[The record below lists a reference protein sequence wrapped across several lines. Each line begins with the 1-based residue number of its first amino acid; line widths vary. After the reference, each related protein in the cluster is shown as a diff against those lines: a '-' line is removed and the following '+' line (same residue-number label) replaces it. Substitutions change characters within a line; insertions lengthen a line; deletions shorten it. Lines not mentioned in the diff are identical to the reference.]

1 MIKNILVTGGAG
13 FIGSSLVKYLTSKYN
28 NYRIINIDALTYAS
42 NYKEIKKLEKL
53 NNYSFH
59 KLNINDVDNIEHL
72 FSKYSFDQ
80 VIHLAAE
87 THVDNSIKKPSA
99 FVETNVVGTL
109 NLLKIANKFW
119 TNKENKLFY
128 HISTDEVF
136 GSLGQ
141 NGLFTEDSPY
151 DPRSPYSASK
161 AASDHL
167 VRSFYHTYNLPI
179 IVSNCSNNFGPNQHK
194 EKLIPVVINSILN
207 NQKIPVYGDG
217 KNIRDWI
224 YVEDHVKAID
234 KIIHNGILGET
245 YLIGGDCEFSN
256 IDLIFKIIGITDK
269 ILNRKKG
276 KSEQLISYVEDRKG
290 HDYRYAID
298 HSKLKN
304 KLSWELSK
312 DLDKNLV
319 ETINWYINKSK

>member
-304 KLSWELSK
+304 KLSWEPSK
-312 DLDKNLV
+312 DFDKNLV